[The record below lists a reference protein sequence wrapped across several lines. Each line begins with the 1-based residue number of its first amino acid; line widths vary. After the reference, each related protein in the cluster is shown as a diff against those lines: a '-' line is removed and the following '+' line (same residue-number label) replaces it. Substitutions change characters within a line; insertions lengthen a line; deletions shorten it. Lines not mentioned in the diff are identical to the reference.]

1 MVKVLVRYRRSIRRP
16 AARRAVLMIMAALA
30 LWVAKGLAQS
40 PNAFG
45 TPTADKPAPSAGIA
59 AVPGSRA
66 QGWLGQGRSEVLARH
81 GMVATSDPLAAQAG
95 LEILRQGGN
104 AIDAAVAT
112 GAVLDVTSQNDTGIG
127 GDLFALVWIAKDKK
141 LYALNSGGWAPAGWT
156 PQFFTEK
163 LGGRGVPNNGVNSAT
178 VPGAVSGYDA
188 LLKRFGTVGFKETF
202 ERAARIA
209 EEGWGLAERR
219 HSDLRNATNGLRN
232 DADSKDTFLAGGET
246 PALYS
251 VIRNP
256 GLAKALRTIQAQG
269 REAFYRG
276 DIASAIVAKVQAN
289 GGVMTKQDLA
299 EFESEWTEPISTT
312 YHGYDIYELPPPGQ
326 GMAALEMLNILEV
339 CVPKLGT
346 SLAALGPSDPQYWHL
361 LVEAK
366 KLAYSDLHA
375 RNADPRFASVPVK
388 ELLSKSYAA
397 TLCTKINPEMASKPA
412 VAGGREGGTIYLT
425 TADRWGNMVSLIHS
439 VFGVY
444 GGRAT
449 VAPYGFVLHNRG
461 SAFSLDPKSPNVVA
475 PHKRPFHTIIAGF
488 VMKDGQ
494 PLMTFGN
501 MGGSV
506 QPETHAQHMV
516 NLIDLGMNVQMTTDA
531 ARFTHNQNSNVLSL
545 ETNLFNLV
553 GAALKAKG
561 HDVRAVTGGSVGG
574 YQGILFTRDPSLPEP
589 TLDRRSITEDLPV
602 NGVYRAGSDHRK
614 DGQAVGW

>member
-1 MVKVLVRYRRSIRRP
+1 MSTPLSRLLAATTLAGLV
-16 AARRAVLMIMAALA
+16 AALA
-30 LWVAKGLAQS
+30 TPAAQS
-40 PNAFG
+40 PTAFG
-45 TPTADKPAPSAGIA
+45 VPTPDQPQPGAAIK

-66 QGWLGQGRSEVLARH
+66 QGWLSQGRSEVLARH
-81 GMVATSDPLAAQAG
+81 GMVATSDPLAAEAG

-127 GDLFALVWIAKDKK
+127 GDLFALVYIARDKK
-141 LYALNSGGWAPAGWT
+141 LYALNSAGWAPTGWT
-156 PQFFTEK
+156 PEFFTQK
-163 LGGRGVPNNGVNSAT
+163 LALKSVPNNGVNAAT
-178 VPGAVSGYDA
+178 VPGAISGYDA
-188 LLKRFGTVGFKETF
+188 LLKRFGTVGFKEAF

-219 HSDLRNATNGLRN
+219 HSDLRNATNGLRT
-232 DADSKDTFLAGGET
+232 DPDSKETFLVSGET

-251 VIRNP
+251 IIRNP
-256 GLAKALRTIQAQG
+256 GLAKALRLIQAQG
-269 REAFYRG
+269 RDAYYRG
-276 DIASAIVAKVQAN
+276 PIADAIVAKVTAN
-289 GGVMTKQDLA
+289 GGVMTKADLA
-299 EFESEWTEPISTT
+299 EFQSEWTEPISTT
-312 YHGYDIYELPPPGQ
+312 YHGYDVFELPPPGQ
-326 GMAALEMLNILEV
+326 GFAALEMLNILDV
-339 CVPKLGT
+339 CVPKFGT
-346 SLAALGPSDPQYWHL
+346 TLAALGPANPQYWHY

-375 RNADPRFASVPVK
+375 KNGDPMFAKVPVK
-388 ELLSKSYAA
+388 ELLSKAHAESLCGKIDPNVAA
-397 TLCTKINPEMASKPA
+397 KPA
-412 VAGGREGGTIYLT
+412 VTGGREGGTIYLT

-444 GGRAT
+444 GSRAT
-449 VAPYGFVLHNRG
+449 VPPYGFVLHNRG
-461 SAFSLDPKSPNVVA
+461 SAFSLAANSPNLVA

-506 QPETHAQHMV
+506 QPETHAQHMI

-545 ETNLFNLV
+545 EANLFDLV

-561 HDVRAVTGGSVGG
+561 HEVRSVNGGAVGG
-574 YQGILFTRDPSLPEP
+574 YQGILFTRDPRLPEP
-589 TLDRRSITEDLPV
+589 VFDRRAATEDLPV
-602 NGVYRAGSDHRK
+602 NGVYRGGSDHRK